1 MRFMS
6 VAVGCV
12 LTCTVL
18 SVHSLTIGRSR
29 VTASIGQPLEMVVPV
44 QLDEGQSEGGI
55 CAEADVFHADSR
67 QDPARVRVS
76 TEPTAQPDTFD
87 IRISSSAL
95 IDEPIVTVYL
105 RVGCTQRSSRKFVLL
120 ADEPGES
127 SSPQSRAAEPVA
139 PVVPTVVPVDA
150 NPVRQRPPKP
160 VAERQEV
167 VRAPAQKPAALA
179 GDPPTPPAAA
189 KTKPAPASKPRL
201 KLDPLEDLT
210 ERIKAL
216 ESSTI
221 ALPPENAASGS
232 QRIASLQNDVRALLE
247 QAAKNEAAFT
257 ALRMRLEKAE
267 SDRAPMGVVYGLIA
281 LIVTSLAGLGYLWSR
296 RPLSPVWAQG
306 APLTPLQASQAA
318 PERQS
323 ETEAAGETL
332 AHAWTQGTTRLPEP
346 ETGLD
351 VNLIDLDEEAFRE
364 LMNGKRP
371 PAQPAAR

>member
-18 SVHSLTIGRSR
+18 SVHSLTIGRLR
-29 VTASIGQPLEMVVPV
+29 GTAWIGQPLEMVVPV
-44 QLDEGQSEGGI
+44 QLDAGQSESGI
-55 CAEADVFHADSR
+55 CAEAEVFHADSR

-76 TEPTAQPDTFD
+76 TEPTAQPDTFN

-95 IDEPIVTVYL
+95 IDEPIVTIYL
-105 RVGCTQRSSRKFVLL
+105 RTGCTQKSSRKFVLL
-120 ADEPGES
+120 ADEPGEG

-139 PVVPTVVPVDA
+139 PAVPTVVPVDA

-160 VAERQEV
+160 
-167 VRAPAQKPAALA
+167 
-179 GDPPTPPAAA
+179 
-189 KTKPAPASKPRL
+189 APASKPRL
-201 KLDPLEDLT
+201 KLDPLDDLT
-210 ERIKAL
+210 ERIKTL
-216 ESSTI
+216 ESSTV

-232 QRIASLQNDVRALLE
+232 QRMASLQNDVRALLE

-306 APLTPLQASQAA
+306 APLTPLHATQVA
-318 PERQS
+318 PERQP

-332 AHAWTQGTTRLPEP
+332 AHVWTEGTTRLPEP
-346 ETGLD
+346 DTGLD
-351 VNLIDLDEEAFRE
+351 VNLIDLDEEAFRA
-364 LMNGKRP
+364 LMNVKRP
-371 PAQPAAR
+371 PAQPAAK

>member
-1 MRFMS
+1 MRFLS
-6 VAVGCV
+6 VALGCV

-29 VTASIGQPLEMVVPV
+29 VTALIGQPLEMVVPV
-44 QLDEGQSEGGI
+44 QLDAAQGEGGI

-76 TEPTAQPDTFD
+76 TEPTAQPDTFN

-95 IDEPIVTVYL
+95 IDEPVVTVYL
-105 RVGCTQRSSRKFVLL
+105 RTGCTQKSSRKFVLL

-127 SSPQSRAAEPVA
+127 SSPQSRAADPVA
-139 PVVPTVVPVDA
+139 PVVPTVVPVEA
-150 NPVRQRPPKP
+150 TLARQRPPKP

-167 VRAPAQKPAALA
+167 VRAPARTPATL
-179 GDPPTPPAAA
+179 GNPPTPPAAA
-189 KTKPAPASKPRL
+189 KTQPAPASKPRL

-210 ERIKAL
+210 ERVKAL
-216 ESSTI
+216 ESSAV
-221 ALPPENAASGS
+221 ALPPENTASGS
-232 QRIASLQNDVRALLE
+232 QRMASLQNDVRALLE
-247 QAAKNEAAFT
+247 QAAKNEAAVA

-281 LIVTSLAGLGYLWSR
+281 LIVASLAGLGYLWSR
-296 RPLSPVWAQG
+296 RPPSPVWAQG
-306 APLTPLQASQAA
+306 VPLTPLQATQAA
-318 PERQS
+318 PERQP

-332 AHAWTQGTTRLPEP
+332 AHAWTQGTTRLPQP
-346 ETGLD
+346 DTGLD
-351 VNLIDLDEEAFRE
+351 VNLIELDEEAFRE

-371 PAQPAAR
+371 PAQTSAR